1 MTILNN
7 PDILA
12 NAALAL
18 SYFGEDIGAMM
29 ALVDRSLA
37 LNPSFARG
45 WNISS
50 SLRNWAGQP
59 DIAIEHMEISL
70 RLSPRARVG
79 TALVGIGSSHFVSRR
94 FDQAVPILLSA
105 IQEDPSHPLAYRYL
119 AACYAHMGRLDDARQ
134 VVTRLRAVTS
144 LVIPD
149 LSYLRNAEYRE
160 LFLSGLRLAAG
171 ETA

>member
-1 MTILNN
+1 
-7 PDILA
+7 
-12 NAALAL
+12 
-18 SYFGEDIGAMM
+18 
-29 ALVDRSLA
+29 VDRALE

-59 DIAIEHMEISL
+59 DIAIEHMETSL

-79 TALVGIGSSHFVSRR
+79 TSLVGIGSSHFVSRR
-94 FDQAVPILLSA
+94 FDQAVPMLLRA

-119 AACYAHMGRLDDARQ
+119 AACYAHLGRLDDARG
-134 VVTRLRAVTS
+134 VITRLLSVTP

-160 LFLSGLRLAAG
+160 LFLSGLLLASAV
-171 ETA
+171 AQ